1 MDMMAIRRRVL
12 LGSRK
17 KEEGLPDAYQRVE
30 SISGTGEQYIDS
42 GIECTSDL
50 VVDFSFSTT
59 DTSNNAICGGIDMR
73 QSPKYFRHHCS
84 PTFGSNGICYWIR
97 SYDKTGNFPDVKGTA
112 TKGAI
117 ATVMIDPVNGLAIV
131 NNASLTFTAL
141 PSGITTT
148 KSYGIF
154 ARISDTGALQSKE
167 VTLYYFKFYRNGEL
181 IGNFIPCYRKSD
193 GVIGMYDLVGKQF
206 HTNLG
211 TGTFS
216 KGNDVN

>member
-1 MDMMAIRRRVL
+1 MDMMSIRRRVL
-12 LGSRK
+12 MASKEKESR
-17 KEEGLPDAYQRVE
+17 LPSAYQEVE
-30 SISGTGEQYIDS
+30 YVSGTGEQYIDS

-50 VVDFSFSTT
+50 VVDFAFKTT
-59 DTSNNAICGGIDMR
+59 NADNYAICGGIDTR
-73 QSPKYFRHHCS
+73 QSQKYFRHHCS

-97 SYDKTGNFPDVKGTA
+97 SYDKTGNLPDAKGTA

-154 ARISDTGALQSKE
+154 ARISNTGALQSKE
-167 VTLYYFKFYRNGEL
+167 ATFYYFKFYRNGEL
-181 IGNFIPCYRKSD
+181 IGDFIPCYRKSD
-193 GVIGMYDLVGKQF
+193 GVIGMYDLVSQNF
-206 HTNLG
+206 FTNAG

-216 KGNDVN
+216 KGSDVN